1 MDLRRLAWG
10 SEVQLFNKDI
20 NSMIG
25 EIVRVGRYCARFALS
40 KDDLLAAQELRY
52 RCFNLSNDKGLD
64 VDEFDSI
71 CRHVLVE
78 NLENGKLICCY
89 RIMSF
94 PDGKDITR
102 SYSSRFYDLGSIEN
116 FPKPMIEVGRFC
128 IDPVTT
134 DHEVVLAAWAALTQL
149 VDENGIEFLFGCSSF
164 EGIDK
169 EKYLHCFAFLR
180 EKHIAPEHWLPK
192 VKAAQVISYSEAN
205 CCKVNKKKALLN
217 MPPLLK
223 SYLSMGAWVSDHA
236 VVDYSM
242 KTLHLFTGVEVSKI
256 PRRRKQFLR
265 NLA

>member
-1 MDLRRLAWG
+1 MDLRRLALG
-10 SEVQLFNKDI
+10 SEVQLSNKDI

-52 RCFNLSNDKGLD
+52 KCFNLSNDKGLD

-71 CRHVLVE
+71 CQHVLVE

-94 PDGKDITR
+94 TDGKDITR
-102 SYSSRFYDLGSIEN
+102 SYSSEFYDLASIKN
-116 FPKPMIEVGRFC
+116 FPKPMFEVGRFC
-128 IDPVTT
+128 IDPVAT

-236 VVDYSM
+236 VVDYNM

>member
-1 MDLRRLAWG
+1 MVLRRLAWG
-10 SEVQLFNKDI
+10 SEVQLSYKDI

-52 RCFNLSNDKGLD
+52 KCFNLSNDKGLD

-134 DHEVVLAAWAALTQL
+134 DHQVVLAAWAALTQL

>member
-192 VKAAQVISYSEAN
+192 VKAAQVLSYSEAN
-205 CCKVNKKKALLN
+205 CRKVNKKKALFN

-236 VVDYSM
+236 VIDYNM
-242 KTLHLFTGVEVSKI
+242 KTLHLFTGLEVSKI